1 MKLEDKIVMTLTQLS
16 PLELRLCEKDCHRAA
31 DACAIGGGSH
41 RQWNRYVRMENLFK
55 YERERRNI
63 EEWVIV
69 AEEHATD
76 ELKVLEEAWRKIKS
90 IKAKGGAE

>member
-1 MKLEDKIVMTLTQLS
+1 MRLEDKIIIALPQLTH
-16 PLELRLCEKDCHRAA
+16 LELRLCEKDCHRAA

-55 YERERRNI
+55 YEQERRNI
-63 EEWVIV
+63 EEWGIFDK
-69 AEEHATD
+69 EHTPD
-76 ELKVLEEAWRKIKS
+76 ELKVLEEAWRKIKA

>member
-1 MKLEDKIVMTLTQLS
+1 MRLEDKIIIAIKQLT

-31 DACAIGGGSH
+31 DACAIGGGSC
-41 RQWNRYVRMENLFK
+41 RQWNRYVHMEYLFK

-63 EEWVIV
+63 EEWVIA
-69 AEEHATD
+69 AEEHAAD
-76 ELKVLEEAWRKIKS
+76 ELKVLEEAWRKIKA